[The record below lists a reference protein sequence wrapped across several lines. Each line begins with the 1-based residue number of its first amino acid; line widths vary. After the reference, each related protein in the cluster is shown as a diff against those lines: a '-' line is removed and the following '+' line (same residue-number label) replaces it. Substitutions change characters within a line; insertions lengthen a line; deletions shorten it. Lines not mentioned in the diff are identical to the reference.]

1 MLWNSLYDFELIG
14 NHRNVERHWCLLI
27 SALSQG
33 VMFPNGFH
41 PVRYLSV
48 LDTYRANVFLN
59 KLTDGRIHQSTC
71 VLYSVCALVL
81 WPRRSII
88 PGKKTYDDIPIN
100 LKWQYTIWNLMKPQ
114 NLLSRSPELFITLER
129 QQNYI
134 MTTLTTFLTFNN
146 HPKVNWALVKHP
158 LWGNAFRCCLHKMVL
173 CFPLLPAQHFPP

>member
-41 PVRYLSV
+41 PVRYFVSAWHIQ
-48 LDTYRANVFLN
+48 RKCVFKQADRRENTPVYLRFVFC
-59 KLTDGRIHQSTC
+59 LCS
-71 VLYSVCALVL
+71 CALTTEVYNT
-81 WPRRSII
+81 WK
-88 PGKKTYDDIPIN
+88 KKTYDDIPIN
-100 LKWQYTIWNLMKPQ
+100 LKWQYMIWNLMKPQ

-134 MTTLTTFLTFNN
+134 MTTLIRHFS
-146 HPKVNWALVKHP
+146 
-158 LWGNAFRCCLHKMVL
+158 
-173 CFPLLPAQHFPP
+173 LLITIQKWIGHW